1 MFKFEKMIRALAE
14 KFNWIAA
21 GAVVFMMLLTCL
33 DVFLRLVSKP
43 IPGTYEFIGLFGSVV
58 ISFSLAFTT
67 MAKGHIA
74 VELLVQKLSQKRQF
88 MFGFVTDFFSM
99 ILFVVVSWRS
109 FLYAMELMR
118 AGEVSLTTHFPIYPF
133 VLGIALG
140 CGLQS
145 LLLFTDTVKSF
156 KGAMK

>member
-1 MFKFEKMIRALAE
+1 MFKFEKFIKALAE

-21 GAVVFMMLLTCL
+21 GAVVFMMGLTCL
-33 DVFLRLVSKP
+33 DVFLRIFRKS

-58 ISFSLAFTT
+58 ISFSLAYTT

-74 VELLVQKLSQKRQF
+74 VEFLVQKFSQRRQSLT
-88 MFGFVTDFFSM
+88 GFFTDFFSM

-145 LLLFTDTVKSF
+145 LLLFTDTVKSL

>member
-1 MFKFEKMIRALAE
+1 MCSSDR
-14 KFNWIAA
+14 
-21 GAVVFMMLLTCL
+21 
-33 DVFLRLVSKP
+33 
-43 IPGTYEFIGLFGSVV
+43 
-58 ISFSLAFTT
+58 T

-74 VELLVQKLSQKRQF
+74 VEFLVQKFSQRRQSLT
-88 MFGFVTDFFSM
+88 GFFADFFSM

-145 LLLFTDTVKSF
+145 LLLFTDTVKSL